1 MQTAIGVDV
10 AKDEVVIAY
19 AQGGAQPFAL
29 RNQRPAL
36 QAWLKGVPKGSHI
49 GVKATG
55 SYHELI
61 ADLAFKAGMRVFV
74 LNSKDTRHYAKAV
87 GQRAKTDR
95 VDAALIARLIEREHD
110 KLNPYVAPSKEQ
122 RALERLL
129 KRPQTLTLVK
139 GIMRQS
145 LTGLDLLASEL
156 TALLKRMDRLIALM
170 DARIVTLIAQN
181 PQRAES
187 DQRLKTIVGVGPVVS
202 AGLTS
207 ALTRIPFK
215 SADAFVA
222 FTGLDPRP
230 DDSGK
235 RHGRRRL
242 SKRGPALLR
251 RLLFTAA
258 MSTIRTKTWQP
269 LYAHYRAKE
278 WATTAVLV
286 IIARKIARTAWSI
299 YHHHTVFNPERLTKC
314 LT

>member
-10 AKDEVVIAY
+10 GKDEVVIAY
-19 AQGGAQPFAL
+19 ANGGAQPFAL

-36 QAWLKGVPKGSHI
+36 KAWLKAVPKASNI
-49 GVKATG
+49 GVEATG

-61 ADLAFKAGMRVFV
+61 ANLAFKAGMRVFV
-74 LNSKDTRHYAKAV
+74 LNPKDTRHYAKGV
-87 GQRAKTDR
+87 GRRAKTDR

-110 KLNPYVAPSKEQ
+110 KLKAYVPPTKEQ
-122 RALERLL
+122 AALSCLL
-129 KRPQTLTLVK
+129 KRRQTLIIVK
-139 GIMRQS
+139 GSVRQS
-145 LTGLDLLASEL
+145 LTGVTGLESEL
-156 TALLKRMDRLIALM
+156 TALLNRMDRLVAFM
-170 DARIVTLIAQN
+170 DARIATLIAEN
-181 PQRAES
+181 PQRAEG
-187 DQRLKTIVGVGPVVS
+187 DKRLKTIVGVGPVVS
-202 AGLTS
+202 AGLTC
-207 ALTRIPFK
+207 ALERIPFK

-235 RHGRRRL
+235 RQGRRRL

-258 MSTIRTKTWQP
+258 MAANKTKTWQP
-269 LYAHYRAKE
+269 IFAHYRAKG
-278 WATTAVLV
+278 WTPTALLV

-299 YHHHTVFNPERLTKC
+299 YHHHTIFSPERLTKC